1 MVRKRSPDRSAES
14 PRIDDLK
21 LINGIGPAV
30 EKRLNAI
37 GIFTFA
43 QLAALSPADVAAAL
57 ADLIGLSS
65 EHIIKQDWI
74 GKAHKLAEE
83 STSSEAQ
90 KDFEPVAEPSASK
103 EEHDRAGLVLEEPLQ
118 ANILAME
125 SISSETQEE
134 IETPKDSDQ
143 VATFTATVEQ
153 MSPIEDAHAATL
165 TAESQK
171 DIKTM
176 ASKGQFH
183 PATFTV
189 ELLLDEDNEVYSTY
203 VMHVQSNREQT
214 WMGWEKTQLVDFLD
228 QSIVVKVT
236 PEVPVLA
243 NAEEPEYAPAVVVES
258 TPLTTYPELVGT
270 LHLRDLMIIGAESA
284 GPRRI
289 LSRDQP
295 FDVHLTLD
303 LTEMTVPDNT
313 PLNYKASIY
322 GKSLGSRSGQV
333 VGEVEGTVK
342 PADTVTINVEG
353 TPLAEGTYK
362 LAATV
367 IVALPGTKLTIKPGT
382 TASIGDVLQVY

>member
-1 MVRKRSPDRSAES
+1 MSKKHSPTEP
-14 PRIDDLK
+14 PRADKLR

-30 EKRLNAI
+30 EKRLNGI

-43 QLAALSPADVAAAL
+43 QLAALSSADIAAAVAGL
-57 ADLIGLSS
+57 AGLSA
-65 EHIIKQDWI
+65 ERIIKQDWI
-74 GKAHKLAEE
+74 GQARKLAEE

-90 KDFEPVAEPSASK
+90 KYVEPVGELSTPQ
-103 EEHDRAGLVLEEPLQ
+103 EEHDQAGIPLEEP
-118 ANILAME
+118 
-125 SISSETQEE
+125 
-134 IETPKDSDQ
+134 
-143 VATFTATVEQ
+143 
-153 MSPIEDAHAATL
+153 
-165 TAESQK
+165 QK
-171 DIKTM
+171 DNKTM

-203 VMHVQSNREQT
+203 IMHVQSNREQT
-214 WMGWEKTQLVDFLD
+214 WTGWEKTQLVDFLD
-228 QSIVVKVT
+228 QSILVKVT
-236 PEVPVLA
+236 PEEPVLA

-284 GPRRI
+284 DPRRI

-295 FDVHLTLD
+295 FDVYLTLD
-303 LTEMTVPDNT
+303 LSELTVPSNI
-313 PLNYKASIY
+313 PLNYRASIY
-322 GKSLGSRSGQV
+322 AKSRGSRSGQV
-333 VGEVEGTVK
+333 VGEVEGTIK

-382 TASIGDVLQVY
+382 TDSIGDVIQVY

>member
-1 MVRKRSPDRSAES
+1 
-14 PRIDDLK
+14 
-21 LINGIGPAV
+21 
-30 EKRLNAI
+30 
-37 GIFTFA
+37 
-43 QLAALSPADVAAAL
+43 LST
-57 ADLIGLSS
+57 

-74 GKAHKLAEE
+74 GQARKLASEK
-83 STSSEAQ
+83 TLSEAQ
-90 KDFEPVAEPSASK
+90 KEVEAPADTEQTPPIELTHANTP
-103 EEHDRAGLVLEEPLQ
+103 LEEP
-118 ANILAME
+118 
-125 SISSETQEE
+125 
-134 IETPKDSDQ
+134 
-143 VATFTATVEQ
+143 
-153 MSPIEDAHAATL
+153 
-165 TAESQK
+165 QK
-171 DIKTM
+171 DNKTM

-189 ELLLDEDNEVYSTY
+189 ELLLDEDNEVFSTY

-214 WMGWEKTQLVDFLD
+214 WTGWEKTQLVDFLD

-236 PEVPVLA
+236 PEEPVLA
-243 NAEEPEYAPAVVVES
+243 NEEEPEYAPVVVVES

-303 LTEMTVPDNT
+303 LTEMTVPGNT

-333 VGEVEGTVK
+333 VGEVEGTIK
-342 PADTVTINVEG
+342 PTDTVTINVEG

-367 IVALPGTKLTIKPGT
+367 IVALPSTKLTVKPGT
-382 TASIGDVLQVY
+382 TAAIGDMLQVY